1 MKQVFPHRFS
11 AAVGMK
17 VLRLAE
23 AQLREKHPAIE
34 LATVWEDQKSKVSF
48 GFTALSTRFTGSIT
62 SKDRGLHLEMD
73 VPTIFKAWVPL
84 ARQVIEREVGK
95 WIARVEKGE
104 LG

>member
-11 AAVGMK
+11 AALGLK

-23 AQLREKHPAIE
+23 AQLREQHPALGLTTI
-34 LATVWEDQKSKVSF
+34 WEEQKSRVGF
-48 GFTALSTRFTGSIT
+48 GFTALTTRFAGVIT

-73 VPTIFKAWVPL
+73 VPTIFKAWIPL
-84 ARQVIEREVGK
+84 AKQVIEREVGK